1 MSKKNLK
8 RLIILGIIC
17 ALCMAAATGYSLTF
31 NDGRLVYPM
40 DFGSYQFYIKDIPMI
55 LALILVILYV
65 IYLAASLVVSGLIVK
80 RDSKRSGRTRKIN
93 PKFGYLGFL
102 GFIGFFG
109 IWTYLASGV
118 IFPFVF
124 FIFFG
129 FFGFFYEGKMSNI
142 LADER
147 FRRNRREAELKAL
160 RVGYRLT
167 FLLILLVGM
176 TGSHVSTGAVA
187 VLLTSGISLICGLV
201 QFLNEYL
208 LYRYD
213 QMDSADWEDEGE

>member
-1 MSKKNLK
+1 
-8 RLIILGIIC
+8 
-17 ALCMAAATGYSLTF
+17 MAAATGYSLTF

-124 FIFFG
+124 FIFFLS
-129 FFGFFYEGKMSNI
+129 Y
-142 LADER
+142 
-147 FRRNRREAELKAL
+147 AL
-160 RVGYRLT
+160 
-167 FLLILLVGM
+167 
-176 TGSHVSTGAVA
+176 SKEVSPE
-187 VLLTSGISLICGLV
+187 
-201 QFLNEYL
+201 NE
-208 LYRYD
+208 
-213 QMDSADWEDEGE
+213 